1 AFAGRE
7 TLQPAVIAHGDR
19 RPEGTI
25 PPAEADHLVVRRPI
39 REGDPHTG
47 TRTDFSLNN
56 QVLACWA
63 LARSRVN
70 FSSDEP
76 RNWCVS
82 SDEPECVE
90 ESNLR
95 MKLKDFL
102 EDYNSWC
109 VTQGLQT
116 IGAITLKEEL
126 TSRGFD
132 VRESTG
138 HVNWVFG
145 VAPRPDE
152 LTLMTQKNRV
162 NDTDLLK

>member
-82 SDEPECVE
+82 SDDEQPAIAEARAQVA
-90 ESNLR
+90 LLYAAR
-95 MKLKDFL
+95 H
-102 EDYNSWC
+102 
-109 VTQGLQT
+109 TAGQGT
-116 IGAITLKEEL
+116 RSC
-126 TSRGFD
+126 SRF
-132 VRESTG
+132 R
-138 HVNWVFG
+138 
-145 VAPRPDE
+145 A
-152 LTLMTQKNRV
+152 
-162 NDTDLLK
+162 

>member
-82 SDEPECVE
+82 SDEPGPEA
-90 ESNLR
+90 LAR
-95 MKLKDFL
+95 
-102 EDYNSWC
+102 
-109 VTQGLQT
+109 GLQRRT
-116 IGAITLKEEL
+116 ADRRLRSLQRRHCCALAHARGVLGARALEF
-126 TSRGFD
+126 RGGEQGSGA
-132 VRESTG
+132 VG
-138 HVNWVFG
+138 
-145 VAPRPDE
+145 
-152 LTLMTQKNRV
+152 
-162 NDTDLLK
+162 

>member
-1 AFAGRE
+1 MYLKDGLA
-7 TLQPAVIAHGDR
+7 P
-19 RPEGTI
+19 PE
-25 PPAEADHLVVRRPI
+25 DVVAA
-39 REGDPHTG
+39 
-47 TRTDFSLNN
+47 TDEYK
-56 QVLACWA
+56 
-63 LARSRVN
+63 RSQDKIGL
-70 FSSDEP
+70 FITQ
-76 RNWCVS
+76 
-82 SDEPECVE
+82 ECVE

>member
-1 AFAGRE
+1 MDRVIAEACDERIETRPMARALAFAGRE

-19 RPEGTI
+19 RPECAI

-82 SDEPECVE
+82 
-90 ESNLR
+90 
-95 MKLKDFL
+95 
-102 EDYNSWC
+102 
-109 VTQGLQT
+109 
-116 IGAITLKEEL
+116 
-126 TSRGFD
+126 
-132 VRESTG
+132 
-138 HVNWVFG
+138 
-145 VAPRPDE
+145 
-152 LTLMTQKNRV
+152 
-162 NDTDLLK
+162 